1 MVLRLVLGGPDAIP
15 HLTPIT
21 DPESLEALYR
31 APRPGWVRANM
42 VVSLDA
48 AVEIGGRSGTLGG
61 PDDRLV
67 FMALRALA
75 DVVVVGSGT
84 ARAENYGPAK
94 VAVPARAR
102 RLERGQA
109 PTPPVA
115 VLTNRADLDPR
126 SRLFT
131 EGDTGPRPLVLTC
144 ARASPDGRAALSQRA
159 DVVICGDDSVDVLV
173 ALDELR
179 ARGLH
184 DVLCEGG
191 PTIMT
196 GLIAA
201 GALDE
206 LCLTQDSI
214 VAGPGHLG
222 LVAGTPLAEPVSAR
236 LVHLLAGD
244 RLLLGRYYLL
254 GHEYLPS
261 RGRHR

>member
-1 MVLRLVLGGPDAIP
+1 MALRLVLGGPDAIP

-21 DPESLEALYR
+21 EPESLETLYR

-48 AVEIGGRSGTLGG
+48 AVEIGGRSGALGG
-61 PDDRLV
+61 ADDRLV

-75 DVVVVGSGT
+75 DVVLVGSGT
-84 ARAENYGPAK
+84 ARAENYGSAK
-94 VAVPARAR
+94 VAAPARAR

-109 PTPPVA
+109 PMPPVA
-115 VLTNRADLDPR
+115 VLTNRADLDPK

-131 EGDTGPRPLVLTC
+131 ETDSAPRVIVLTC
-144 ARASPDGRAALSQRA
+144 AQAPADARAALGRRA
-159 DVVICGDDSVDVLV
+159 DVVLCGDDSVDLLI

-179 ARGLH
+179 ARGLG

-196 GLIAA
+196 GLMAA
-201 GALDE
+201 GALNE

-222 LVAGTPLAEPVSAR
+222 LVAGSPLAAPVPAR

-244 RLLLGRYYLL
+244 RLLLGRYYL
-254 GHEYLPS
+254 PS
-261 RGRHR
+261 GGLDR